1 VEDQNANEMTD
12 PDYVDSEVEFV
23 KVQNVCG
30 MVDQEDVNSEDKCVL
45 D

>member
-12 PDYVDSEVEFV
+12 PDYVVSEVEFV

-30 MVDQEDVNSEDKCVL
+30 RSRGCQQQR
-45 D
+45 